1 MGLQQGYAALPSCWT
16 QPQALQINVNIHPI
30 PGQPSA
36 LHGRLGLWSLGMA
49 WKREESQL
57 DNWELCFSGCLLPR
71 RSRMWGM
78 VCGRS

>member
-16 QPQALQINVNIHPI
+16 QLQALQINMNIHPI

-49 WKREESQL
+49 WKEGGKPAGQLGTVFLRLPPSQ
-57 DNWELCFSGCLLPR
+57 E
-71 RSRMWGM
+71 
-78 VCGRS
+78 V